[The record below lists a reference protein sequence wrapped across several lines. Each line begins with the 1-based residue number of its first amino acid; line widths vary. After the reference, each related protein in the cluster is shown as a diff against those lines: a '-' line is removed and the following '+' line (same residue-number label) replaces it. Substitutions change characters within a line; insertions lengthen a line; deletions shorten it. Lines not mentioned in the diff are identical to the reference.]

1 MKGYFFNILMTA
13 LVCLLSAILVF
24 LVGRNTA
31 SAITAGALFGVI
43 LPLAYCFGG
52 MMDEDSNSF
61 NGKRLIMML
70 ISGVAAGVAG
80 GFLIGIG

>member
-1 MKGYFFNILMTA
+1 MKVYFFNILMTA

-43 LPLAYCFGG
+43 LPLTYCFGG

-61 NGKRLIMML
+61 NGKRLIVML
-70 ISGVAAGVAG
+70 VSGVAAGVVG
-80 GFLIGIG
+80 GLLIGIG